1 MKRKIYLLVGI
12 VIIFLIA
19 IIAIYLNNQNN
30 NQTINLSTAPEIN
43 NENVTSGTE
52 KYQNFILDNTLHSKD
67 YGDIHYN
74 VYIPDSYDGSEPYA
88 LYMTLPGYQGLY
100 FQGVGENLKTEEF
113 GFVAPEYN
121 SKMIIVA
128 PQLDDWQELSANQTI
143 ELTEYFLSNY
153 NIDSSRVY
161 ANGYSGGGETMSIVM
176 GKRPDLF
183 SGYLHCSSKWDG
195 DYQTLVNSETPIYIV
210 IGENDEYYGLDSS
223 KQTYQDLYELYR
235 DKGLSDQEIDQL
247 LVLDVKDNSYFESQ
261 GASNQHGQGAHLFAH
276 DKNVMGW
283 LFNQIKG
290 GDEVEK

>member
-43 NENVTSGTE
+43 NENETSGTE

-88 LYMTLPGYQGLY
+88 LYMTLP
-100 FQGVGENLKTEEF
+100 
-113 GFVAPEYN
+113 EYN

-153 NIDSSRVY
+153 NIDSSRAY

-195 DYQTLVNSETPIYIV
+195 DYQTLVNSETPVYIV

-261 GASNQHGQGAHLFAH
+261 GAFNQHGQGAHLFAH

>member
-113 GFVAPEYN
+113 GLLHLN
-121 SKMIIVA
+121 IIQRLSSLHRNLMI
-128 PQLDDWQELSANQTI
+128 
-143 ELTEYFLSNY
+143 
-153 NIDSSRVY
+153 
-161 ANGYSGGGETMSIVM
+161 
-176 GKRPDLF
+176 GKNF
-183 SGYLHCSSKWDG
+183 
-195 DYQTLVNSETPIYIV
+195 Q
-210 IGENDEYYGLDSS
+210 
-223 KQTYQDLYELYR
+223 
-235 DKGLSDQEIDQL
+235 
-247 LVLDVKDNSYFESQ
+247 
-261 GASNQHGQGAHLFAH
+261 
-276 DKNVMGW
+276 
-283 LFNQIKG
+283 QIKQLSLLNIFFLITILIHQ
-290 GDEVEK
+290 EFMQMVILVVVKQCQL